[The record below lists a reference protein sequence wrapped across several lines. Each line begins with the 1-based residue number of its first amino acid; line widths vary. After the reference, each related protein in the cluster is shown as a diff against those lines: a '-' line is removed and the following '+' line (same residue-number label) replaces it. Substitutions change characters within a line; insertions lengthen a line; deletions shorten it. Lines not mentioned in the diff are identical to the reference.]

1 MFTADTFIDSIQTA
15 KKEAV
20 KVFVK
25 NEDIAKSM
33 TAYVDAET
41 ALAKQTAKATTE
53 AAATFASE
61 TTKAVEKLAKLDYTE
76 LVENFTNSFKTTS
89 KK

>member
-1 MFTADTFIDSIQTA
+1 MFTADTFIDSIQLA

-20 KVFVK
+20 KTFVK
-25 NEDIAKSM
+25 NEDIAKSL

-41 ALAKQTAKATTE
+41 AFAKQTAKVTTE
-53 AAATFASE
+53 TAASLASE
-61 TTKAVEKLAKLDYTE
+61 TTKAVEKFAKFDFTE
-76 LVENFTNSFKTTS
+76 FTEQFKTTS

>member
-25 NEDIAKSM
+25 NEDIAKSL

-61 TTKAVEKLAKLDYTE
+61 TTKAVEKLAKFDFTE
-76 LVENFTNSFKTTS
+76 FADTFKTAS

>member
-1 MFTADTFIDSIQTA
+1 MFTADTIIDSIQTA

-20 KVFVK
+20 KTFVK
-25 NEDIAKSM
+25 NEDIAKSL

-41 ALAKQTAKATTE
+41 ALVKQTAKATTE

-61 TTKAVEKLAKLDYTE
+61 TTKAIENIAKFDYTKFT
-76 LVENFTNSFKTTS
+76 ENLTDSFKTTS

>member
-1 MFTADTFIDSIQTA
+1 MFTADTFIDSIQLA

-20 KVFVK
+20 KTFVK
-25 NEDIAKSM
+25 NEDIAKSL

-41 ALAKQTAKATTE
+41 AFAKQATKATTE
-53 AAATFASE
+53 TAAGLFSE
-61 TTKAVEKLAKLDYTE
+61 TTKAVEKFAKFDYTE
-76 LVENFTNSFKTTS
+76 WANSFKTAS

>member
-1 MFTADTFIDSIQTA
+1 MFTVDTVIDTVQTA

-20 KVFVK
+20 KTFVK
-25 NEDIAKSM
+25 NEDIAKSL

-41 ALAKQTAKATTE
+41 AFAKQTAKATTE
-53 AAATFASE
+53 TAAGLFSE
-61 TTKAVEKLAKLDYTE
+61 TTKAVEKFAKFDYSELANTW
-76 LVENFTNSFKTTS
+76 KTAN